1 MSLRRLLAR
10 ARHLPL
16 TRPRPL
22 ARSPVQV
29 LQGPLPVPRCLLYVV
44 PASPYLSPSPAYLHL
59 SPLPSLGILMSRAGY
74 ASRRPLARPVLATPS
89 PRDVAPLSR
98 FFSPPPA
105 RPLIYS
111 TFTMSPL
118 IAPRHLW
125 TLLTLYKIGNRV
137 RIPVRWS
144 NLQQA
149 LQALD
154 FEVEN
159 CKGLKRRVVAPSHL
173 GGACTTLMQPKNG
186 IIAPPSQAYV
196 VSQLSQRCGLTAE
209 YLENLAKG
217 SS

>member
-1 MSLRRLLAR
+1 
-10 ARHLPL
+10 
-16 TRPRPL
+16 
-22 ARSPVQV
+22 
-29 LQGPLPVPRCLLYVV
+29 
-44 PASPYLSPSPAYLHL
+44 
-59 SPLPSLGILMSRAGY
+59 
-74 ASRRPLARPVLATPS
+74 
-89 PRDVAPLSR
+89 
-98 FFSPPPA
+98 
-105 RPLIYS
+105 
-111 TFTMSPL
+111 
-118 IAPRHLW
+118 
-125 TLLTLYKIGNRV
+125 NRV

-159 CKGLKRRVVAPSHL
+159 RKGLKRRVVAPSHL

-196 VSQLSQRCGLTAE
+196 VSQLSQRRGLTAE